1 MTTWY
6 QFALI
11 DCAGGP
17 DRMATL
23 HYHAAKDG
31 LQHRSLFD
39 RQPEAEHA
47 AAAPWLLA
55 LPHGAVRPTL
65 DPWLAQL
72 GQSNTGL
79 TRLASEV
86 PFDALFDHLEA
97 QLDIALP
104 DGTLALMRFFDPRAW
119 LRYAGVL
126 TVDQQLQ
133 LLGPAL
139 EWQITLQ
146 GQEWTLARADL
157 QRLKEDADRVTADA

>member
-1 MTTWY
+1 M
-6 QFALI
+6 
-11 DCAGGP
+11 
-17 DRMATL
+17 
-23 HYHAAKDG
+23 
-31 LQHRSLFD
+31 
-39 RQPEAEHA
+39 
-47 AAAPWLLA
+47 
-55 LPHGAVRPTL
+55 
-65 DPWLAQL
+65 
-72 GQSNTGL
+72 
-79 TRLASEV
+79 
-86 PFDALFDHLEA
+86 FDHLEA

-157 QRLKEDADRVTADA
+157 RRLQEGAERAAADP